1 MKIVTAPG
9 QRIPEVPKIR
19 VLSLLLNRS
28 GRNDETISKLTTK
41 AIDVIGLIH
50 RVSTR
55 RAVFILMWTSIRVAC
70 AVLFLAGN
78 ADFVLSTGGNGQDS
92 CLRLLLDVD
101 PGVDDALAITL
112 AATLQNVTIEA
123 ITVVAGN
130 AELETAYNNTLRTL
144 NVLNR
149 TDVPV
154 FKGAD
159 RSIDGY
165 GSTEKI
171 YFGHDNFGN
180 VSAQYPMSSNPNNGS
195 QTGYAKMIQMAK
207 ENPGELTFILVGP
220 LTNMA
225 IALLVEPE
233 FSENIRHVYILGGT
247 LYAKGNV
254 RPSAEFNFFTDP
266 EAALIVLQRTTCPI
280 TIIPWEA
287 SLQAPV
293 PWDTFYSITN
303 QTGALQKF
311 LRDITNHTVQCCLSG
326 GQSPGGFSLG
336 DFLAVLAAA
345 VPKSVNQTVQNRV
358 EVERC
363 GMQTRGTLVHA
374 WASQTL
380 PHVKRNV
387 TIVESFDVDF
397 VVKYFNATFN
407 RTGV

>member
-1 MKIVTAPG
+1 
-9 QRIPEVPKIR
+9 
-19 VLSLLLNRS
+19 
-28 GRNDETISKLTTK
+28 
-41 AIDVIGLIH
+41 
-50 RVSTR
+50 
-55 RAVFILMWTSIRVAC
+55 MWTSIRIAC

-78 ADFVLSTGGNGQDS
+78 ADFVLSTGGNNTNS

-112 AATLQNVTIEA
+112 AAALPNVRIEA

-130 AELETAYNNTLRTL
+130 AELETAYNNTLRIL
-144 NVLNR
+144 NVVNR
-149 TDVPV
+149 TEVPV

-171 YFGHDNFGN
+171 YFGPDNFGN
-180 VSAQYPMSSNPNNGS
+180 VSAQYPMSSNPDICS
-195 QTGYAKMIQMAK
+195 QTGYAKMIEIVKA
-207 ENPGELTFILVGP
+207 NPGQLTFILMGP

-225 IALLVEPE
+225 IALLMDPE
-233 FSENIRHVYILGGT
+233 FSTGIRHVFILGGT

-254 RPSAEFNFFTDP
+254 RSSAEFNFFTDP

-287 SLQAPV
+287 ILQAPM

-303 QTGALQKF
+303 QTGTLQKF

-345 VPKSVNQTVQNRV
+345 VPESVNQTVQNRV
-358 EVERC
+358 DVERC
-363 GMQTRGTLVHA
+363 GMHTRGTLVHA
-374 WASQTL
+374 WAPQTL

-387 TIVESFDVDF
+387 TIVESFNVGTVENF
-397 VVKYFNATFN
+397 FIATFN
-407 RTGV
+407 RTVV